1 MTSTIRN
8 GTELQPADLDRMRC
22 LTAEVR
28 ARLDEMA
35 QITART
41 LGISLTDETVVKFVP
56 LPALHDDPATAPIEI
71 VCGPGWLRLLRRPPG
86 HLRPVRRARP
96 AVTGREE
103 SYPARKA
110 RSATPGSCRAAKA
123 GPGYSL
129 SRSGTGSCTW
139 SSPFPQGRLAA
150 GRWRCADA

>member
-1 MTSTIRN
+1 MAGTMRN

-56 LPALHDDPATAPIEI
+56 LPVRHDDLAAAPIEI
-71 VCGPGWLRLLRRPPG
+71 VCGPAGCGCYVDPPG
-86 HLRPVRRARP
+86 ICVPCDAP
-96 AVTGREE
+96 A
-103 SYPARKA
+103 
-110 RSATPGSCRAAKA
+110 
-123 GPGYSL
+123 
-129 SRSGTGSCTW
+129 
-139 SSPFPQGRLAA
+139 QQ
-150 GRWRCADA
+150 